1 MENLERGWTDQDMTQ
16 KENKNPCGFY
26 LTSGEHLGHSN
37 YLYNIYK
44 RFILERKIIKSQNYF
59 DFSEIIMK

>member
-1 MENLERGWTDQDMTQ
+1 MENLETGWTDQDMTQ

-26 LTSGEHLGHSN
+26 LTSGEYLGHSN

-44 RFILERKIIKSQNYF
+44 RFILERKIIKSQKYF